1 MKIDHY
7 SQMIGHMTRDKT
19 TDVPGSMAHGLR
31 TGFYDGGR
39 AAFDN
44 GGMLVKPNDDGSRP
58 GYAGKQGGKKVPQQG
73 FQKGNT
79 YGLKNTGTFKTD
91 KKKLNSLREILTN
104 LDEGTTLN
112 VNELHKSTG
121 ISRKTIDN
129 IIAKEYGDKFDIPGM
144 GKAQSLNIQ
153 KLNKVKQEKALEEFN
168 KIKKSYSKDLI
179 EKYKFPSGSS
189 KAKKFSNA
197 ELAKKYFGEA
207 NVATIARVERLNRKL
222 AEELNLSYPKG
233 NESQT
238 VATRKKKLDKAAK
251 LAGEGV
257 ADINK
262 GQEEAIELLNKFY
275 KENPQELLNNTKL
288 RNILDLTLKDGEI
301 VKKNK
306 YVTDDDFIK
315 LVKNKN
321 GLFTKDHVDEVQ
333 FEKLSTEFPIFKQL
347 TTYNTNSGLIKSIKS
362 YISKNQNS
370 KDPAIQNK
378 IKKQVEF
385 L

>member
-1 MKIDHY
+1 
-7 SQMIGHMTRDKT
+7 
-19 TDVPGSMAHGLR
+19 MAHGLR

-129 IIAKEYGDKFDIPGM
+129 IIAKEYGDKFDILGM

-288 RNILDLTLKDGEI
+288 R
-301 VKKNK
+301 
-306 YVTDDDFIK
+306 
-315 LVKNKN
+315 
-321 GLFTKDHVDEVQ
+321 
-333 FEKLSTEFPIFKQL
+333 
-347 TTYNTNSGLIKSIKS
+347 
-362 YISKNQNS
+362 
-370 KDPAIQNK
+370 
-378 IKKQVEF
+378 
-385 L
+385 